1 MKHLEV
7 LRSSVDF
14 FFCFTGR
21 ATDTRFFACFPK
33 DGTSTKEKY
42 MATNGSRLINGYIMN
57 VGRLRVRSILRAPVG
72 FTIGIKGRN
81 IRARGVI
88 NRKVYR
94 RL

>member
-1 MKHLEV
+1 
-7 LRSSVDF
+7 
-14 FFCFTGR
+14 
-21 ATDTRFFACFPK
+21 
-33 DGTSTKEKY
+33 
-42 MATNGSRLINGYIMN
+42 
-57 VGRLRVRSILRAPVG
+57 VRSILRAPVG